1 MSERQAPTPAALYA
15 RVSSDRQDVDLSIAA
30 QLRALR
36 DYARKND
43 YVVTREYVD
52 EAESGRIADRPEF
65 GKMID
70 EAKTPNAPFREILVW
85 KFSRFTRKRE
95 HAVAFK
101 SMLRRR
107 GIRVV
112 SITEH
117 ADDSPT
123 GKLLEAIIESVD
135 EFYSENL
142 AQEVT
147 RGMREAAS
155 RGFWVAS
162 RTPYGYN
169 RVMVQDGPKKRPT
182 LEPNEDAARV
192 VKRMFAMA
200 EAGKGMLPIAKTL
213 NDEGVAS
220 PTGRLWSKRGV
231 NFILSNEVYTG
242 TLVWGAR
249 AKDSAEPVRIEEAF
263 SAIVSKTQFRQV
275 NGLMRSRAPRVAHP
289 RRVASSYLLSGLVKC
304 KACNGALSGQD
315 AKSGQF
321 SYYVCQS
328 IMKRGKDA
336 CETPRLNARRFEEM
350 VVDRIRSNVLTE
362 GNLRALVEVV
372 DEQIDR
378 VASEQRKRL
387 ETIEKEL
394 EDAKRALGRVWHAI
408 ETSDIQLSDASDRI
422 REHRERRERL
432 EDAAADAKAILSQ
445 RRAVLDD
452 AETIAAHAQDMSAFL
467 NESQTTERRAFI
479 ETFLKEIVVTPGSAL
494 LRYTIP
500 MPVHDLMPGRNA
512 EEMPLN
518 GSVFSTRR

>member
-1 MSERQAPTPAALYA
+1 
-15 RVSSDRQDVDLSIAA
+15 
-30 QLRALR
+30 
-36 DYARKND
+36 
-43 YVVTREYVD
+43 
-52 EAESGRIADRPEF
+52 
-65 GKMID
+65 
-70 EAKTPNAPFREILVW
+70 
-85 KFSRFTRKRE
+85 
-95 HAVAFK
+95 
-101 SMLRRR
+101 
-107 GIRVV
+107 
-112 SITEH
+112 
-117 ADDSPT
+117 
-123 GKLLEAIIESVD
+123 
-135 EFYSENL
+135 
-142 AQEVT
+142 
-147 RGMREAAS
+147 MREAAS

-192 VKRMFAMA
+192 VKRMFEMA
-200 EAGKGMLPIAKTL
+200 EAGNGMLPIAKTL

-249 AKDSAEPVRIEEAF
+249 AKDGAQPVRIEEAF
-263 SAIVSKTQFRQV
+263 PAIVSKTQFRRV

-350 VVDRIRSNVLTE
+350 VVGRIRSNVLTE
-362 GNLRALVEVV
+362 GNVRALVKVV

-394 EDAKRALGRVWHAI
+394 EDAKRAPGPHLATQSRHP
-408 ETSDIQLSDASDRI
+408 TSSYPTPQTASG
-422 REHRERRERL
+422 
-432 EDAAADAKAILSQ
+432 S
-445 RRAVLDD
+445 
-452 AETIAAHAQDMSAFL
+452 T
-467 NESQTTERRAFI
+467 
-479 ETFLKEIVVTPGSAL
+479 GSAL
-494 LRYTIP
+494 RTQRSMRRPSSRSAGLSWLTQRPLQPTP
-500 MPVHDLMPGRNA
+500 M
-512 EEMPLN
+512 
-518 GSVFSTRR
+518 T

>member
-1 MSERQAPTPAALYA
+1 M
-15 RVSSDRQDVDLSIAA
+15 
-30 QLRALR
+30 
-36 DYARKND
+36 
-43 YVVTREYVD
+43 
-52 EAESGRIADRPEF
+52 
-65 GKMID
+65 
-70 EAKTPNAPFREILVW
+70 
-85 KFSRFTRKRE
+85 
-95 HAVAFK
+95 
-101 SMLRRR
+101 
-107 GIRVV
+107 V
-112 SITEH
+112 SITEQ

-123 GKLLEAIIESVD
+123 GKLLEGIIESVD
-135 EFYSENL
+135 EFYSEDL

-155 RGFWVAS
+155 RRFWVAS

-192 VKRMFAMA
+192 VKRMFEMA

-220 PTGRLWSKRGV
+220 PTGKLWSKRGV

-249 AKDSAEPVRIEEAF
+249 AKDSAQPVRIEEAF
-263 SAIVSKTQFRQV
+263 PAIVSKTQFRRV

-304 KACNGALSGQD
+304 KFCNGALSGQD

-350 VVDRIRSNVLTE
+350 VVGRIRSNVLTE
-362 GNLRALVEVV
+362 GNIRALVEVV

-394 EDAKRALGRVWHAI
+394 ECQWRGEVGPHLARNRDIRHPAI
-408 ETSDIQLSDASDRI
+408 
-422 REHRERRERL
+422 RRLRPHQG
-432 EDAAADAKAILSQ
+432 A
-445 RRAVLDD
+445 
-452 AETIAAHAQDMSAFL
+452 
-467 NESQTTERRAFI
+467 
-479 ETFLKEIVVTPGSAL
+479 PGA
-494 LRYTIP
+494 
-500 MPVHDLMPGRNA
+500 PGA
-512 EEMPLN
+512 P
-518 GSVFSTRR
+518 